1 MVQTHKR
8 NSKAGFTKSLV
19 QIISKNN
26 KTLLHKKSNAN
37 VKYVSA
43 NKTRKNNSKN
53 KYRKIK
59 SLKGGSYSAQSFQQV
74 IKHFWYKNWSVNGLP
89 GDIEQFKRFLML
101 CYNDIKINNGTTII
115 HDVLSVGRSGVMYIL
130 LNVMFNPMY
139 FNEDGTRTGINDITP
154 DTILD
159 MIKEA
164 RTKRLCIVENIKQF
178 MFICQMLGIPIFDDI
193 IKIMLENDTAQFTYD
208 LKAKKYTLKITKP
221 VQQDINIK
229 EDLYKY
235 IKMYFDLNKDNC
247 TGKKDE
253 NYAIVEAARY
263 KINKIDANINASNMT
278 EFNNNKN
285 IRVIIAK
292 CAQTYDEKQLFNKML
307 NDDTNVKRI
316 ITLSTQNELHV
327 SMLNKDKTIIDY
339 IDSYKPYILNPNL
352 EKESIVISNLELTTY
367 DQLTYKENL
376 DLDINP
382 IPPPIPTPRPPL
394 KSPPPPLPPITNSE
408 RQEIIARLRTGDA
421 QEVSPQSNTK
431 QETPIPP
438 PRNLLPPPV
447 LTIPP
452 PPPSDTHPQ
461 QTQTN
466 PRPPLFLTI
475 PPPPPPQTQQSRT
488 TPIPAPIPAPR
499 PAPRRTL
506 QTQTPPTQNN

>member
-8 NSKAGFTKSLV
+8 NSKAGFTKSRV
-19 QIISKNN
+19 QIISKKNN
-26 KTLLHKKSNAN
+26 KTLLLNKKSNSN

-59 SLKGGSYSAQSFQQV
+59 SLKGGSYSVQSFQQV

-89 GDIEQFKRFLML
+89 GDIEQFKSFLML
-101 CYNDIKINNGTTII
+101 CYNDIKKNNGTTII

-139 FNEDGTRTGINDITP
+139 SNEDGTRKNDITP

-178 MFICQMLGIPIFDDI
+178 MFICQMLGIPSFDDI
-193 IKIMLENDTAQFTYD
+193 IKKMLENDTAQFTYD
-208 LKAKKYTLKITKP
+208 LKAKKYTLKITKNKRLEES
-221 VQQDINIK
+221 NIE
-229 EDLYKY
+229 EDLHKY

-247 TGKKDE
+247 TGTEDK

-263 KINKIDANINASNMT
+263 KFNKIDANINASNMT

-292 CAQTYDEKQLFNKML
+292 CAQTNDEKQLFNKML

-316 ITLSTQNELHV
+316 IMLSTQNELNV
-327 SMLNKDKTIIDY
+327 SEVNIGKTIINY
-339 IDSYKPYILNPNL
+339 IDNYNPYIYNPKL
-352 EKESIVISNLELTTY
+352 EKEESIVISNLELMS
-367 DQLTYKENL
+367 DDVLTYKGNV
-376 DLDINP
+376 DLEINP
-382 IPPPIPTPRPPL
+382 IQPPFPTPRQPI
-394 KSPPPPLPPITNSE
+394 KSTPPPLPPITNSE
-408 RQEIIARLRTGDA
+408 RQKIIARLKGDT
-421 QEVSPQSNTK
+421 QEVSPQLYTK

-438 PRNLLPPPV
+438 PPP
-447 LTIPP
+447 
-452 PPPSDTHPQ
+452 
-461 QTQTN
+461 
-466 PRPPLFLTI
+466 FLTI
-475 PPPPPPQTQQSRT
+475 PPPPPFLTIPPPPPQNNQPPQK
-488 TPIPAPIPAPR
+488 PIPAPR
-499 PAPRRTL
+499 KLHQPPPPPPPPPQPPQKPPRTIKNKKSL
-506 QTQTPPTQNN
+506 TNSTI